1 MGSSLDWIRS
11 HTRRKHLFPKRTRTT
26 FFLEISTIYCPPKGE
41 INNWNDGKKKNHTG
55 YLIVQKLFEL
65 KLTHVHKEKRTR
77 TERGSY
83 PRLSVAINQHARE
96 LSINMRESF
105 QQIAKFFSVRINGL
119 QKKNNVI
126 MLVFLRVL
134 NGSVL
139 QHELRKKYDVSTVD
153 VNS

>member
-1 MGSSLDWIRS
+1 ME
-11 HTRRKHLFPKRTRTT
+11 RR
-26 FFLEISTIYCPPKGE
+26 E
-41 INNWNDGKKKNHTG
+41 KKKHTG

-105 QQIAKFFSVRINGL
+105 QSICARVLNQYAKFFL
-119 QKKNNVI
+119 
-126 MLVFLRVL
+126 L
-134 NGSVL
+134 
-139 QHELRKKYDVSTVD
+139 E
-153 VNS
+153 